1 MDTLAELRTL
11 IGRHAVDDVTA
22 TSLPGVVLSVS
33 TTHTQSIH
41 RVYEPVFALV
51 AQGAKR
57 ATLGDKLLEYHAG
70 QCLVVTVD
78 LPMCGHVIE
87 ASANKPFLAVGLM
100 LKPATI
106 ASLLLDTA
114 SDAPTMVNPFGA
126 AVGDATPELLDPF
139 VRLLR
144 LLEHPEDLPVLAP
157 MIEREILWRILTGR
171 QGALLRQVGLADSR
185 LSHVGRAIRWIRM
198 HYADMLHTEELAE
211 LAAMSVSS
219 FHRHFRAVTA
229 MSPLQYQKQIRLQEA
244 RTQLLTTSKDIA
256 SVGLSVGYDSA
267 SQFSREYS
275 RLFGRPPGQDAQ
287 RLRSSAMQARS
298 SATAR
303 S

>member
-11 IGRHAVDDVTA
+11 IGRYAVDDLTA
-22 TSLPGVVLSVS
+22 TSLPGVILSVS
-33 TTHTQSIH
+33 NAQTQWTHRI
-41 RVYEPVFALV
+41 YEPVFALV

-57 ATLGDKLLEYHAG
+57 AYLGERLLEYHAG

-78 LPMCGHVIE
+78 LPMCGHVTE
-87 ASANKPFLAVGLM
+87 ASAKKPFLAMGLT
-100 LKPATI
+100 LKPAAI

-114 SDAPTMVNPFGA
+114 SQAPAMLNPFGA
-126 AVGDATPELLDPF
+126 AVIDATPELLDPV

-144 LLEHPEDLPVLAP
+144 LLERAEDVPVLAP
-157 MIEREILWRILTGR
+157 MIEREILWRILNGS
-171 QGALLRQVGLADSR
+171 QSALLRQIGLADSR

-198 HYADMLHTEELAE
+198 HYAEVLRTEELAE

-244 RTQLLTTSKDIA
+244 RSQLLTTSKDVA
-256 SVGLSVGYDSA
+256 SVGLGVGYDSA

-275 RLFGRPPGQDAQ
+275 RLFGRPPGRDAE
-287 RLRSSAMQARS
+287 RLRSSAMQEC
-298 SATAR
+298 SA
-303 S
+303 SG

>member
-1 MDTLAELRTL
+1 MDSLAELRTL
-11 IGRHAVDDVTA
+11 IGRYAVDDLTA
-22 TSLPGVVLSVS
+22 TGLPGVLLSVS
-33 TTHTQSIH
+33 NTRTQSTH

-51 AQGAKR
+51 VQGAKR
-57 ATLGDKLLEYHAG
+57 ASLGDRLLEYHAG

-78 LPMCGHVIE
+78 LPMCGHVIK
-87 ASANKPFLAVGLM
+87 ASAKEPFLAVGLT
-100 LKPATI
+100 LKPAAI

-114 SDAPTMVNPFGA
+114 SEAPAMANPFGA
-126 AVGDATPELLDPF
+126 AVSDATPELLDSF
-139 VRLLR
+139 ARLLR
-144 LLEHPEDLPVLAP
+144 LLEHPEDAPVLAP
-157 MIEREILWRILTGR
+157 MIEREILWRILTGS
-171 QGALLRQVGLADSR
+171 QGALLRQIGLADSR

-198 HYADMLHTEELAE
+198 HYAEMLRTEELAE

-244 RTQLLTTSKDIA
+244 CSQLLTTSKDVA

-287 RLRSSAMQARS
+287 RLRASAMQECG
-298 SATAR
+298 ATAR